1 MESGNSALASGA
13 DRDRCGLLRQPQHSS
28 AVGWSRWHFH
38 SQSQLPALVN
48 TQRIGSDL
56 CNPTHDPN
64 STAVSD
70 YLNTE
75 VPNPFQCFFTTAA
88 ALTGSWCPASPI
100 FNAADVADSRYVDD
114 YDSATI
120 AAGTLSAV

>member
-1 MESGNSALASGA
+1 MESRNSAPASRT

-38 SQSQLPALVN
+38 SQSQLPPSSVRNTLVA
-48 TQRIGSDL
+48 TL
-56 CNPTHDPN
+56 NPTHDPT

-88 ALTGSWCPASPI
+88 ALTGQWCPSESD
-100 FNAADVADSRYVDD
+100 FCR
-114 YDSATI
+114 
-120 AAGTLSAV
+120 G